1 MGGLMPRSS
10 LASWPTAHESRD
22 ILMGRA
28 GGIARLALCIAA
40 MRYVITIAALI
51 LTIGILAGIKGA
63 QIKTLMGF
71 GEQMQKAGPP
81 PEAVNAAPVERQKWE
96 RTLEAVATVVSSK
109 GVAVS
114 NDAPGVVSRL
124 HFDSGDK
131 VKAGQPLVE
140 LDAGVERAQLESLR
154 ARLVLANQSL
164 QRTKTLI
171 AQGVSTQAE
180 LDAQD
185 SAYKGLVADMRA
197 IQAQI
202 ERKTVRAPFAGK
214 LGIRSVNLGQYLAP
228 GTVLTVLESADSV
241 FVDFTLPQQDLPNV
255 AIGRPVRV
263 RADAGGKVIASG
275 TISAVD
281 SSVDAVTRSL
291 KIRASFPDGE
301 SVLRTGMFV
310 NAEVVLPETADVVA
324 VPATAV
330 IHAPYGDSVFVV
342 EPKQPAG
349 ESSGPEGAQQG
360 ALVARQQFVRL
371 GGTRG
376 DFVAIEAGV
385 DAGQKVVSAGAFKLR
400 NQAPISIKNEVG
412 VEAQLNPR
420 PENR

>member
-1 MGGLMPRSS
+1 
-10 LASWPTAHESRD
+10 
-22 ILMGRA
+22 
-28 GGIARLALCIAA
+28 

-51 LTIGILAGIKGA
+51 LTVGILVGIKGA
-63 QIKTLMGF
+63 QIKSLIGF

-96 RTLEAVATVVSSK
+96 RTLSAVATVVSSK
-109 GVAVS
+109 GVTVS
-114 NDAPGVVSRL
+114 NDAPGVVSKL
-124 HFDSGDK
+124 NFDSGAS

-140 LDAGVERAQLESLR
+140 LDASVERAQLESLR

-164 QRTKTLI
+164 QRTKKLI
-171 AQGVSTQAE
+171 GSGVSTQSE
-180 LDAQD
+180 LDTQE
-185 SAYKGLVADMRA
+185 STYRGLVADMRA

-202 ERKTVRAPFAGK
+202 ERKTVRAPFDGK
-214 LGIRSVNLGQYLAP
+214 LGIRAVNLGQYLAP
-228 GTVLTVLESADSV
+228 GTMLTVLESTDAV
-241 FVDFTLPQQDLPNV
+241 FVDFTLPQQDLPNI

-291 KIRASFPDGE
+291 KIRASFPRGE
-301 SVLRTGMFV
+301 SALRTGMFV
-310 NAEVVLPETADVVA
+310 NAEVVLPEQADVIA

-342 EPKQPAG
+342 EPKQAG
-349 ESSGPEGAQQG
+349 PSGSGPEAAQQG

-371 GGTRG
+371 GGSRG
-376 DFVAIEAGV
+376 DFVAVEAGV

-412 VEAQLNPR
+412 VEAQLDPH